1 MEIVEQVCRPEVIQ
15 IKDGSRGEDKMYL
28 MKQSAMPKRI
38 LEWQADHPTLT
49 WAFWILVWAFVFY
62 LLFRPVALGSS

>member
-1 MEIVEQVCRPEVIQ
+1 MKIVKQISRPEVIQ
-15 IKDGSRGEDKMYL
+15 IKDGPQCEDRMDL

>member
-1 MEIVEQVCRPEVIQ
+1 MIQ
-15 IKDGSRGEDKMYL
+15 IKDVPARRNIMCA
-28 MKQSAMPKRI
+28 MKQSALPKRI

>member
-1 MEIVEQVCRPEVIQ
+1 
-15 IKDGSRGEDKMYL
+15 
-28 MKQSAMPKRI
+28 MKQSALPKRI

>member
-1 MEIVEQVCRPEVIQ
+1 MIQ
-15 IKDGSRGEDKMYL
+15 IKDVSARLKIMDI
-28 MKQSAMPKRI
+28 MKQSALPKRI

>member
-1 MEIVEQVCRPEVIQ
+1 MIQ
-15 IKDGSRGEDKMYL
+15 IKDVSRPRDKMHS
-28 MKQSAMPKRI
+28 MKQSALPKRI

>member
-1 MEIVEQVCRPEVIQ
+1 MIQ
-15 IKDGSRGEDKMYL
+15 IKDVSRRSNKIQL
-28 MKQSAMPKRI
+28 MKQSALPKRI